1 MLSLIAARFMVM
13 LEAVQYT
20 FTTFMADFITF
31 VQKIIGGWTEV
42 ITAILDQANFI
53 LVIPIFVYVFV
64 VATASLRSFY
74 KG

>member
-1 MLSLIAARFMVM
+1 MLSLIAARMFY
-13 LEAVQYT
+13 LAEAVQYT
-20 FTTFMADFITF
+20 FPTFMADFITF

-53 LVIPIFVYVFV
+53 LVLPIFVYVFV